1 MSAMVFRFAGRSEI
15 GNIRTNNEDAGYA
28 SNDVLIVADGMGGH
42 AAGELASAAT
52 VASVVASTSKSLSTE
67 DILDALGESV
77 IVSGEQI
84 ADVVAANRELTG
96 MGTTLTTLVLRED
109 RVAIAHVGDSRAYLL
124 RDNKLQRLTKDHTY
138 VQSLVDAGEI
148 TPEEAA
154 VHPRR
159 NLMMRA
165 IDGIH
170 PAEPD
175 LSIRE
180 AQLGDRYLLCSDGLC
195 GVISD
200 EIIFD
205 CLSREDLPDA
215 VTRLIDEAIAHGGPD
230 NVTVVVAELVTLENY
245 SDPIVLGA
253 AIDDETKTRLPDV
266 DFPNESDEL
275 ADITQVFYVSPR
287 NNRGRLQTISLVLL
301 ALVFAALMG
310 FWWLSNQWYIGVS
323 NNLVSVYKG
332 IPSVGLHV
340 VTDVTTLHVNEL
352 PAFEKSQVT
361 KTINQTSRESAL
373 ETIGKLKLAA
383 QLCKSNPTPGCP
395 GVQ

>member
-1 MSAMVFRFAGRSEI
+1 MSALVFRFAGRSEI
-15 GNIRTNNEDAGYA
+15 GNVRNNNEDAGYA

-52 VASVVASTSKSLSTE
+52 VATVVTSTANSSSAD

-77 IVSGEQI
+77 IISGEQI
-84 ADVVAANRELTG
+84 ADVVASNRELTG
-96 MGTTLTTLVLRED
+96 MGTTLTALVLREG

-124 RDNKLQRLTKDHTY
+124 RDSKLQQLTKDHTY

-148 TPEEAA
+148 TLAEAA

-170 PAEPD
+170 PADPD

-195 GVISD
+195 GVIP
-200 EIIFD
+200 EELIGE
-205 CLSREDLPDA
+205 CLLSEDLPDV

-230 NVTVVVAELVTLENY
+230 NITVVVAELVELENY

-253 AIDDETKTRLPDV
+253 AIDDSTKIRLPDV
-266 DFPNESDEL
+266 EFPVESDE
-275 ADITQVFYVSPR
+275 AEEATQVFYVTPR
-287 NNRGRLQTISLVLL
+287 TERGLFQKISVAVLT
-301 ALVFAALMG
+301 AVFALLLG
-310 FWWLSNQWYIGVS
+310 LWWLSNQWYIGVS
-323 NNLVSVYKG
+323 NNLVSVFKG
-332 IPSVGLHV
+332 VPNAGLHV
-340 VTDVTTLHVNEL
+340 VTDVTTLQVKDL
-352 PAFEKSQVT
+352 PAFERTQVIN
-361 KTINQTSRESAL
+361 TISQTSREVAL
-373 ETIGKLKLAA
+373 ETIGKLKLSA
-383 QLCKSNPTPGCP
+383 QLCESNPTPGCP
-395 GVQ
+395 GVN